1 MWRRKKF
8 ILIGLLAT
16 IVLAGTIGGV
26 ALAQTDNRNNSQPNV
41 LLASDNATQSN
52 TLLARVAKI
61 LGIDQQK
68 VEDAFT
74 KARTDMQNEAL
85 DNYLKNLVAE
95 GKITQAQAD
104 QYKTWLQSK
113 PDMSQYKQQLK
124 EWQQTRPGIPPDLNQ
139 WQQSQPNIPLP
150 GRFGHFGGMG
160 GGRMFGG
167 R

>member
-16 IVLAGTIGGV
+16 IVLVGSIGGV
-26 ALAQTDNRNNSQPNV
+26 ALAQTDNRDNSQPKV

-74 KARTDMQNEAL
+74 QARTEMRDEAL
-85 DNYLKNLVAE
+85 DNYLNNLVDE
-95 GKITQAQAD
+95 GKITQEQAD
-104 QYKTWLQSK
+104 QYKTWWQSK
-113 PDMSQYKQQLK
+113 PDMSQYQQQLRDWG
-124 EWQQTRPGIPPDLNQ
+124 EARPDV
-139 WQQSQPNIPLP
+139 PLP
-150 GRFGHFGGMG
+150 CPSGRGGMWG
-160 GGRMFGG
+160 GGRFFWG

>member
-1 MWRRKKF
+1 MWQRKKF
-8 ILIGLLAT
+8 VLIGLLTT

-26 ALAQTDNRNNSQPNV
+26 ALAQTDNRDNSQPKV

-85 DNYLKNLVAE
+85 DNYLKNLVTE

-104 QYKTWLQSK
+104 QYKKWWQSK
-113 PDMSQYKQQLK
+113 PDMTQAQQQLK
-124 EWQQTRPGIPPDLNQ
+124 DWQQTRPDV
-139 WQQSQPNIPLP
+139 PLP
-150 GRFGHFGGMG
+150 GGFGHMGRFGGMG